1 MFNKNTLLS
10 AYIETFL
17 PWYTDPILLYDVEA
31 PLLTFNE
38 LVVTVPV
45 FITVCVVPVEV
56 DPDVVPPVEEEVV
69 DTYFPLTHPWSPL

>member
-1 MFNKNTLLS
+1 MLNVPN
-10 AYIETFL
+10 
-17 PWYTDPILLYDVEA
+17 ILYVVAA

-38 LVVTVPV
+38 VAVIVPV
-45 FITVCVVPVEV
+45 FEACVVPVEV

>member
-1 MFNKNTLLS
+1 M
-10 AYIETFL
+10 
-17 PWYTDPILLYDVEA
+17 LYDVEA

>member
-1 MFNKNTLLS
+1 M
-10 AYIETFL
+10 
-17 PWYTDPILLYDVEA
+17 LYDVEA

-45 FITVCVVPVEV
+45 FIPVCVVPVEV

-69 DTYFPLTHPWSPL
+69 DTYFPPVSYTHLDVYKRQFTYFTNRFIKIFILKTF

>member
-1 MFNKNTLLS
+1 MLS

-38 LVVTVPV
+38 VAVIVPV
-45 FITVCVVPVEV
+45 FEACVVPVEV

-69 DTYFPLTHPWSPL
+69 DTYFPLTHPSFPL